1 MFLILLKMVFRF
13 NRMLW
18 IVWKPGSLVSLTFGL
33 LEGFGPK
40 KRKQVLMLPN
50 HFFCFIPF

>member
-1 MFLILLKMVFRF
+1 MFFVLLKMVFNF

-18 IVWKPGSLVSLTFGL
+18 IVWKPGNLVSDFGL

-50 HFFCFIPF
+50 HFFCSIPF